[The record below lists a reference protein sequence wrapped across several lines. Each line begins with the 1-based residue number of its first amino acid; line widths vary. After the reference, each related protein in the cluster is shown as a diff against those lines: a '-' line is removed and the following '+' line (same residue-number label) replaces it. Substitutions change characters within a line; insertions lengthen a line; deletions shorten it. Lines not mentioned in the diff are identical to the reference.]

1 MHWACEKQSS
11 IFLVLWS
18 ESWSGKCAKF
28 HTVAAGNNRD
38 HLTRSLYYCLF
49 VPHIFIFVCCSSCLF
64 PFVMNRILIFNAT
77 PTEKLQTFPPFY
89 NELHRSHVLFVK
101 VVYSFYLWRVD
112 LDLLVQ
118 LWLHQIKSFTLSLL
132 HRNTYPA
139 QHMSKNKKTALTTR
153 SRYGRYPQQ
162 HSITVTGCTWHHLHI
177 LVTALL
183 FCHWKA
189 RAASAQNFTQWQQA
203 TIEITRHAHFVSAC
217 SRHIYLAEV
226 AGVTFSDSDSAPV
239 PKFLNPDPAILQ
251 IWESDSCSD
260 SGYSH
265 RSNRNLPMF
274 FPKKRPQRF
283 LLLPKWKSGSGFGS
297 GFPKII
303 DSGSGS
309 GSERKT
315 QNPAGVDSGN
325 PDPVPPLIYRS
336 CSSRTSRSW

>member
-18 ESWSGKCAKF
+18 ESRSGKCAKF

-177 LVTALL
+177 LVTAPLW
-183 FCHWKA
+183 CDWKS
-189 RAASAQNFTQWQQA
+189 RAASAQSFLLWHQA
-203 TIEITRHAHFVSAC
+203 VIKIPRRANLISAC
-217 SRHIYLAEV
+217 SPHVDVVLQAHPVRVESHIHHNVFVRLDIDSSLQTNDSKWLDNSCDSTLTRSDQ
-226 AGVTFSDSDSAPV
+226 VTTLTQLENFLDDSDS
-239 PKFLNPDPAILQ
+239 KGLWLWLD
-251 IWESDSCSD
+251 SDSTK
-260 SGYSH
+260 
-265 RSNRNLPMF
+265 M
-274 FPKKRPQRF
+274 
-283 LLLPKWKSGSGFGS
+283 
-297 GFPKII
+297 
-303 DSGSGS
+303 
-309 GSERKT
+309 T
-315 QNPAGVDSGN
+315 
-325 PDPVPPLIYRS
+325 
-336 CSSRTSRSW
+336 RTHHCP